1 MTSIFLY
8 GIAFSL
14 LALSFFKDREKTKKS
29 LNLAWKSFEKLF
41 PTVLAMMLFIGSSLS
56 ILNQETISKLLGSDS
71 GVSGALLALFIGSIV
86 SIPSFV
92 AFPLG
97 GALLGAG
104 AGYMQVAALVS
115 TIMAVGFVSLPI
127 EIKYFGRAIALR
139 RIVFSFCICVAFTAV
154 IGMVM

>member
-1 MTSIFLY
+1 
-8 GIAFSL
+8 
-14 LALSFFKDREKTKKS
+14 
-29 LNLAWKSFEKLF
+29 
-41 PTVLAMMLFIGSSLS
+41 MMLFIGSSLS
-56 ILNQETISKLLGSDS
+56 ILNQETISSILGSDS
-71 GVSGALLALFIGSIV
+71 GLMGTALALLIGSFV

-97 GALLGAG
+97 GALLSAG

-127 EIKYFGRAIALR
+127 EIKYFGKAVALR
-139 RIVFSFCICVAFTAV
+139 RIVLSFVVCVVFTAV